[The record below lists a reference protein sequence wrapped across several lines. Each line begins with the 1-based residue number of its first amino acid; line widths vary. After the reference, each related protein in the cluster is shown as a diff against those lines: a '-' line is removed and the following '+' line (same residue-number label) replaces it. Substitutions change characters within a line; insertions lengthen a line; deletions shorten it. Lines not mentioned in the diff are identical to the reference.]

1 MIEWYGEQVETIVIS
16 VISMLSDPTDES
28 PANID
33 AAVSMFRP
41 FEYIC
46 MHALSERAITTFSWL
61 CGCASRSFH
70 MPPELWPS
78 DTIFPLFLDLGIRV
92 ATNLFFFAEC
102 LQARRKRQS
111 PKSRRID
118 AVDLP
123 DFTEISVFL
132 GVCRVFFAL
141 ASTRPAA
148 ACRLKFGH
156 LKFQGPGIVGKGCPW
171 ADVRDFGWRAAVLGR
186 GAPRRRTPSGQVQ
199 MRADFF
205 FGEFIDGNHHLQ
217 TSIFFSSSSFCVEL
231 ICADAFCRRSS
242 GMTTLDTRRG

>member
-92 ATNLFFFAEC
+92 ATNLFFLLSACKRAENDNLRNPGESTRLICPILRKSAFSWGFAEFSSR
-102 LQARRKRQS
+102 LQA
-111 PKSRRID
+111 
-118 AVDLP
+118 
-123 DFTEISVFL
+123 L
-132 GVCRVFFAL
+132 GL
-141 ASTRPAA
+141 LRPAA
-148 ACRLKFGH
+148 SNSGTSNSRARELWEKGVRGPMSGTSGGERQCWGAVRLAAARLQGRSKCARIFFLGSLSTGIIMCRL
-156 LKFQGPGIVGKGCPW
+156 P
-171 ADVRDFGWRAAVLGR
+171 
-186 GAPRRRTPSGQVQ
+186 
-199 MRADFF
+199 
-205 FGEFIDGNHHLQ
+205 
-217 TSIFFSSSSFCVEL
+217 SSFLPPLFVL
-231 ICADAFCRRSS
+231 NSS
-242 GMTTLDTRRG
+242 VLMHSAEGAQG